1 MDAFNPSMDIVF
13 FRFERRAHDASRLT
27 TFCIPDDAQNHKGLE
42 APEDG
47 WMDLDNHPTTTDEIR
62 SLMSDLGVLGKADF
76 KILLRWRMTIRKEA
90 GLEKKKHQKGRRGQ
104 TEDSSDESSEESSGD
119 EDEASDG
126 DDDDDEEKDQ
136 LLNEMSELKS
146 SMDAQARR
154 DKKKKAKIKAK
165 ERLRVARGLASS
177 GEAIVEQEMD
187 LFSLARIKTKG
198 ALDVVSKAP
207 TPGLGAAYDS
217 DEEPDAVGEDSDAE
231 SDSEEEE
238 RRLDREVDDMWEM
251 YKARRMKKGETF
263 TEPSKGRDKRTQL
276 GAGELDDDDEDED
289 EDASD
294 PADDEFKS
302 DSDELEWEDDEE
314 EEEEEVPKSKRNKTE
329 KDSNPLVVDL
339 GTKRKKN
346 AAKAADMWFS
356 NDLFSSGKKSA
367 VAATDLGSESDEE
380 DEPPAKEKKRSAKS
394 SKKRKGAAADEE
406 EENFDDLR
414 AKAREAKEK
423 KAKADAK
430 VANAK
435 RGKGA
440 RDDTYDDESDEET
453 TRQKGR
459 KGANDFEVVAAEEDV
474 ATGSESDSGYEYD
487 SEVDELSDD
496 TRARIL
502 ALGQKMIRKKG
513 REELIEDA
521 YNRYAFDDD
530 DVPDWFAEDER
541 RFMKPIPQYTA
552 AEFAE
557 AKAQL
562 AAVNTRPIKKVAEA
576 NWRKKKRA
584 EAKIAQARVR
594 AAAIIEQDDVPDVSK
609 AKEIERVFAKAR
621 RSAAGGVKKPRKVV
635 VARKYHRG
643 NAGGPSVDKRQLA
656 DLRGQRA
663 SAKRAGKGGRGGGK
677 GKGKGGRGRGR

>member
-1 MDAFNPSMDIVF
+1 
-13 FRFERRAHDASRLT
+13 
-27 TFCIPDDAQNHKGLE
+27 
-42 APEDG
+42 
-47 WMDLDNHPTTTDEIR
+47 MDLDDHPTTTDEIR

-104 TEDSSDESSEESSGD
+104 TEDSSDESSDESSGD

-126 DDDDDEEKDQ
+126 DDDDEEEKDQ

-207 TPGLGAAYDS
+207 TPGLGAAHDS
-217 DEEPDAVGEDSDAE
+217 DEEPDAVGDDSDAE
-231 SDSEEEE
+231 SDSEEDE
-238 RRLDREVDDMWEM
+238 RRLDKEVDDMWEM
-251 YKARRMKKGETF
+251 YKARRMKKGEKF

-276 GAGELDDDDEDED
+276 GAGELDDDDDDDED
-289 EDASD
+289 DASD

-302 DSDELEWEDDEE
+302 DSDELEWEDDDDEE
-314 EEEEEVPKSKRNKTE
+314 QEEVPKSKRNKTK

-339 GTKRKKN
+339 GTKQKKN

-356 NDLFSSGKKSA
+356 NDLFASGKKSA
-367 VAATDLGSESDEE
+367 VAATDAGSESDEE
-380 DEPPAKEKKRSAKS
+380 DEPPAKEKKKKEQKKTSAKS
-394 SKKRKGAAADEE
+394 SKKEKGAAADQEE

-474 ATGSESDSGYEYD
+474 EAGSESDSGYEYD

-502 ALGQKMIRKKG
+502 ALGQKMIRKKD

-552 AEFAE
+552 AELAE

-677 GKGKGGRGRGR
+677 GKGGRGGGRGKGRR

>member
-1 MDAFNPSMDIVF
+1 
-13 FRFERRAHDASRLT
+13 
-27 TFCIPDDAQNHKGLE
+27 
-42 APEDG
+42 
-47 WMDLDNHPTTTDEIR
+47 
-62 SLMSDLGVLGKADF
+62 
-76 KILLRWRMTIRKEA
+76 MTI
-90 GLEKKKHQKGRRGQ
+90 
-104 TEDSSDESSEESSGD
+104 SEP
-119 EDEASDG
+119 
-126 DDDDDEEKDQ
+126 
-136 LLNEMSELKS
+136 
-146 SMDAQARR
+146 R
-154 DKKKKAKIKAK
+154 
-165 ERLRVARGLASS
+165 
-177 GEAIVEQEMD
+177 
-187 LFSLARIKTKG
+187 
-198 ALDVVSKAP
+198 
-207 TPGLGAAYDS
+207 
-217 DEEPDAVGEDSDAE
+217 
-231 SDSEEEE
+231 
-238 RRLDREVDDMWEM
+238 
-251 YKARRMKKGETF
+251 
-263 TEPSKGRDKRTQL
+263 
-276 GAGELDDDDEDED
+276 
-289 EDASD
+289 
-294 PADDEFKS
+294 
-302 DSDELEWEDDEE
+302 
-314 EEEEEVPKSKRNKTE
+314 
-329 KDSNPLVVDL
+329 
-339 GTKRKKN
+339 
-346 AAKAADMWFS
+346 
-356 NDLFSSGKKSA
+356 
-367 VAATDLGSESDEE
+367 
-380 DEPPAKEKKRSAKS
+380 
-394 SKKRKGAAADEE
+394 
-406 EENFDDLR
+406 
-414 AKAREAKEK
+414 REAKEK

-474 ATGSESDSGYEYD
+474 PTGSESDSGYEYD

-502 ALGQKMIRKKG
+502 ALGQKMIRKKD

>member
-13 FRFERRAHDASRLT
+13 FRFERHAHDAFRLT
-27 TFCIPDDAQNHKGLE
+27 TFCIPDAQNHKGLE

-126 DDDDDEEKDQ
+126 DDDDDEGKDQ

-251 YKARRMKKGETF
+251 YKARRMKKGEKF

-276 GAGELDDDDEDED
+276 GAGELDDEDEDED

-302 DSDELEWEDDEE
+302 CLLYTSPSPRDS
-314 EEEEEVPKSKRNKTE
+314 
-329 KDSNPLVVDL
+329 
-339 GTKRKKN
+339 
-346 AAKAADMWFS
+346 
-356 NDLFSSGKKSA
+356 
-367 VAATDLGSESDEE
+367 
-380 DEPPAKEKKRSAKS
+380 
-394 SKKRKGAAADEE
+394 
-406 EENFDDLR
+406 
-414 AKAREAKEK
+414 
-423 KAKADAK
+423 
-430 VANAK
+430 
-435 RGKGA
+435 
-440 RDDTYDDESDEET
+440 
-453 TRQKGR
+453 
-459 KGANDFEVVAAEEDV
+459 
-474 ATGSESDSGYEYD
+474 
-487 SEVDELSDD
+487 
-496 TRARIL
+496 
-502 ALGQKMIRKKG
+502 
-513 REELIEDA
+513 
-521 YNRYAFDDD
+521 
-530 DVPDWFAEDER
+530 
-541 RFMKPIPQYTA
+541 
-552 AEFAE
+552 
-557 AKAQL
+557 
-562 AAVNTRPIKKVAEA
+562 
-576 NWRKKKRA
+576 
-584 EAKIAQARVR
+584 
-594 AAAIIEQDDVPDVSK
+594 
-609 AKEIERVFAKAR
+609 
-621 RSAAGGVKKPRKVV
+621 
-635 VARKYHRG
+635 
-643 NAGGPSVDKRQLA
+643 
-656 DLRGQRA
+656 
-663 SAKRAGKGGRGGGK
+663 
-677 GKGKGGRGRGR
+677 

>member
-1 MDAFNPSMDIVF
+1 
-13 FRFERRAHDASRLT
+13 
-27 TFCIPDDAQNHKGLE
+27 
-42 APEDG
+42 
-47 WMDLDNHPTTTDEIR
+47 MDLDDHPTTTDEIR

-76 KILLRWRMTIRKEA
+76 KILLRWRTTIRKEA

-104 TEDSSDESSEESSGD
+104 TEDSSDESSDESSGD

-126 DDDDDEEKDQ
+126 DEDDEEEKDQ

-207 TPGLGAAYDS
+207 TPGLGAAHDS
-217 DEEPDAVGEDSDAE
+217 DEEPDAVGDDSDAE
-231 SDSEEEE
+231 SDSEEDE
-238 RRLDREVDDMWEM
+238 RRLDKEVDDMWEM
-251 YKARRMKKGETF
+251 YKARRMKKGEKF

-276 GAGELDDDDEDED
+276 GAGELDDEDEDEDD

-302 DSDELEWEDDEE
+302 DSDELEWEDDD
-314 EEEEEVPKSKRNKTE
+314 EEEEEVPKSKRNKTK

-339 GTKRKKN
+339 GTKQKKN

-367 VAATDLGSESDEE
+367 VAATDAGSESDEE
-380 DEPPAKEKKRSAKS
+380 DEPPAKEKAKKEKKKSAKP
-394 SKKRKGAAADEE
+394 SKKEKGAAADEE
-406 EENFDDLR
+406 EEENFDHLR

-474 ATGSESDSGYEYD
+474 EAGSESDSGYEYD

-502 ALGQKMIRKKG
+502 ALGQKMIRKKD

-552 AEFAE
+552 AELAE

-663 SAKRAGKGGRGGGK
+663 SAKRAGKGARGGGK
-677 GKGKGGRGRGR
+677 GKGGRGGGRGKSRR

>member
-1 MDAFNPSMDIVF
+1 
-13 FRFERRAHDASRLT
+13 
-27 TFCIPDDAQNHKGLE
+27 
-42 APEDG
+42 
-47 WMDLDNHPTTTDEIR
+47 MDLDNHPTTTDEIR

-146 SMDAQARR
+146 SVDAQARR

-276 GAGELDDDDEDED
+276 GAGELDDEDEDED

-314 EEEEEVPKSKRNKTE
+314 EEEVPKSKRNKTK

-380 DEPPAKEKKRSAKS
+380 DEPPAKEKKKSAKS

-474 ATGSESDSGYEYD
+474 PTGSESDSGYEYD

-502 ALGQKMIRKKG
+502 ALGQKMIRKKD

>member
-1 MDAFNPSMDIVF
+1 MRSILRWISFF
-13 FRFERRAHDASRLT
+13 FRFERHAHDAFRLT
-27 TFCIPDDAQNHKGLE
+27 TFCIPDAQNHKGLE

-251 YKARRMKKGETF
+251 YKARRMKKGEKF

-276 GAGELDDDDEDED
+276 GAGELDDEDEDED

-314 EEEEEVPKSKRNKTE
+314 EEEVPKSKRNKTK

-380 DEPPAKEKKRSAKS
+380 DEPPAKEKKKSAKS

-423 KAKADAK
+423 TAKADAK

-502 ALGQKMIRKKG
+502 ALGQKMIRKKD

>member
-13 FRFERRAHDASRLT
+13 FRFERHAHDAFRLT
-27 TFCIPDDAQNHKGLE
+27 TFCIPDAQNHKGLE

-126 DDDDDEEKDQ
+126 DDDDDEGKDQ

-251 YKARRMKKGETF
+251 YKARRMKKGEKF

-276 GAGELDDDDEDED
+276 GAGELDDEDEDED

-314 EEEEEVPKSKRNKTE
+314 EEEEEVPKSKRNKTK

-356 NDLFSSGKKSA
+356 NDLFSSDKKSA

-380 DEPPAKEKKRSAKS
+380 DEPPAKEKKKSAKS

-502 ALGQKMIRKKG
+502 ALGQKMIRKKD

-663 SAKRAGKGGRGGGK
+663 SAKRAGKGGRGRGK